1 MAPGAAL
8 YDSAIAHLKHHQRFY
23 AAFVLGLLTYAAL
36 DATGARYPLIA
47 ACDTFF
53 GAYLFL
59 AALALGKTSED
70 LRIRASVEDEGMAVV
85 FLIVL
90 ASLSVSCGSIIVI
103 LHQSHGTITVPLV
116 LALATAPLGWFTLNV
131 VAAFHYANL
140 YYRMRTDR
148 DAGESALPP
157 LVFPGNSEPAAW
169 DFMYFSLVIGM
180 TAQVSDVQV
189 TDTKLRRATAGH
201 SVVSF
206 FFNTVLLAMAVNAV
220 VTVAT

>member
-1 MAPGAAL
+1 MGIL
-8 YDSAIAHLKHHQRFY
+8 VY
-23 AAFVLGLLTYAAL
+23 AAM
-36 DATGARYPLIA
+36 DADHARFKMIA
-47 ACDTFF
+47 AGDTFF

-70 LRIRASVEDEGMAVV
+70 LRERASVEDEGMALV
-85 FLIVL
+85 FVIML
-90 ASLSVSCGSIIVI
+90 AALAVCCGSVIAI
-103 LHQSHGTITVPLV
+103 LHQSHGTITTPLV
-116 LALATAPLGWFTLNV
+116 LALASAPLGWFTLHI

-148 DAGESALPP
+148 DAGESASPP
-157 LVFPGNSEPAAW
+157 LVFPGDSEPAAW
-169 DFMYFSLVIGM
+169 DFMYYSLVIGM

-220 VTVAT
+220 VTIAT

>member
-1 MAPGAAL
+1 
-8 YDSAIAHLKHHQRFY
+8 
-23 AAFVLGLLTYAAL
+23 VLGLLTYAAMN
-36 DATGARYPLIA
+36 AAGSQHQLIA
-47 ACDTFF
+47 AADAFF
-53 GAYLFL
+53 GIYLLL
-59 AALALGKTSED
+59 AGLALGKTSED
-70 LRIRASVEDEGMAVV
+70 LRIRASVEDEGMALV

-90 ASLSVSCGSIIVI
+90 AALSFSCGSVIII
-103 LHQSHGTITVPLV
+103 LHQSRGVISVPLI
-116 LALATAPLGWFTLNV
+116 LALASAPLGWFTLHV

-148 DAGESALPP
+148 DAGESASPP
-157 LVFPGNSEPAAW
+157 LLFPGNCEPAAW
-169 DFMYFSLVIGM
+169 DFMYYALVIGM

-220 VTVAT
+220 VTIAS